1 MKMMSSTVSS
11 VVAGVLLLFMAIL
24 AGGAALR
31 ESVTV
36 DEVAHI
42 GSGVSYLQ
50 KFDLRLNEEHPPLA
64 KILAALPLVL
74 RGTRA
79 DYSHISWT
87 ISHNFFAAFLGE
99 WVFGEYVLAK
109 WNDPVATLAWA
120 RLPMLLLTLVLGLVV
135 YLCARR
141 LGGSWA
147 EYCVSACMC
156 AHQYFLRLARSFI
169 RILPLP
175 CFRC

>member
-1 MKMMSSTVSS
+1 MENTRGTFFS
-11 VVAGVLLLFMAIL
+11 VAAGLLLLFMAVL

-42 GSGVSYLQ
+42 GAGLSYLQ
-50 KFDLRLNEEHPPLA
+50 RLDLRLNEEHPPLP

-87 ISHNFFAAFLGE
+87 FSETFFQAYVGQ
-99 WVFGEYVLAK
+99 WVFG
-109 WNDPVATLAWA
+109 
-120 RLPMLLLTLVLGLVV
+120 
-135 YLCARR
+135 
-141 LGGSWA
+141 
-147 EYCVSACMC
+147 
-156 AHQYFLRLARSFI
+156 
-169 RILPLP
+169 
-175 CFRC
+175 